1 MIKYPPYKKN
11 AQPYKRALYPGFA
24 SVSLDRLNNL
34 MLIRVL
40 FIYIVLTVSTH
51 ALHEHTFAVFELKEQ
66 LQMLYINMWE
76 LLIQLEYVNPDQ
88 RLVVYEE
95 IEHLKQQ
102 IVQTI
107 DLLKQHDLSEHP

>member
-40 FIYIVLTVSTH
+40 FIYIILTFSTY
-51 ALHEHTFAVFELKEQ
+51 ALHEHTFAVWELKEQ

-76 LLIQLEYVNPDQ
+76 LLLQLEYVTPAQ
-88 RLVVYEE
+88 RSIVYQE
-95 IEHLKQQ
+95 IEVIQQQ
-102 IVQTI
+102 ITDTMRQI
-107 DLLKQHDLSEHP
+107 IQHDQTQHP